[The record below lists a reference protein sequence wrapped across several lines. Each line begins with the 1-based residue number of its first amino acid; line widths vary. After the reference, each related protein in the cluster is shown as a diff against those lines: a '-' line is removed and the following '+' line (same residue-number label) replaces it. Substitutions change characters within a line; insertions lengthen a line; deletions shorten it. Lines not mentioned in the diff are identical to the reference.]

1 MTVSTATTS
10 GQILTSAYV
19 NNNINSGLVYVASKT
34 FTTTAS
40 AQQIDNCFTSE
51 YDNYLITYA
60 GVCSVATSEFLLCR
74 VVDGTSPVA
83 TGIYFNALS
92 YSGNAAMTVTFQGSQ
107 TEWKVGLTG
116 DVVSSMNLTLFNPQ
130 AAAKTSG
137 QSNYMTSSTNNFL
150 QGTTGLLIN
159 NTTQYEGFTLF
170 PTSGT
175 FSGTITVYGYRKP

>member
-1 MTVSTATTS
+1 
-10 GQILTSAYV
+10 
-19 NNNINSGLVYVASKT
+19 
-34 FTTTAS
+34 
-40 AQQIDNCFTSE
+40 
-51 YDNYLITYA
+51 
-60 GVCSVATSEFLLCR
+60 
-74 VVDGTSPVA
+74 
-83 TGIYFNALS
+83 
-92 YSGNAAMTVTFQGSQ
+92 MTVTFQGSQ

-137 QSNYMTSSTNNFL
+137 QSDYMTSSTNNFL
-150 QGTTGLLIN
+150 QGTSGVLIN